1 MNSIIK
7 GLVTIMMLSG
17 SVVTLDVTAA
27 EGVEVN
33 HLGVNN
39 TLVRITGE
47 GRYLLLPVQES
58 NDDARINVLVDGRLD
73 RSINVRLAKSKVDYY
88 VPFDLSPY
96 AGHEVVMNITT
107 TQGRSTVRE
116 AKDDACWKSM
126 TLSDTFDT
134 ANREKYRPAYHHTP
148 LYGICIISITLMAQ
162 NGRIFHGVTLHQRI
176 S

>member
-73 RSINVRLAKSKVDYY
+73 RSITMCRLTCR
-88 VPFDLSPY
+88 
-96 AGHEVVMNITT
+96 HTRVM
-107 TQGRSTVRE
+107 R
-116 AKDDACWKSM
+116 W
-126 TLSDTFDT
+126 
-134 ANREKYRPAYHHTP
+134 
-148 LYGICIISITLMAQ
+148 
-162 NGRIFHGVTLHQRI
+162 
-176 S
+176 